1 MPGTIVII
9 NARIA
14 WSGLDKCLI
23 DGSEEPRE
31 NIFIFVYL
39 FLHVQSPLLPEFR
52 NLFVRRPKYRL
63 ENIKNSRMPA
73 LAFRQPNNG

>member
-1 MPGTIVII
+1 MSGTIVII

-14 WSGLDKCLI
+14 WSGLDCLI

-52 NLFVRRPKYRL
+52 NLFVRRPKYRR
-63 ENIKNSRMPA
+63 ENI
-73 LAFRQPNNG
+73 